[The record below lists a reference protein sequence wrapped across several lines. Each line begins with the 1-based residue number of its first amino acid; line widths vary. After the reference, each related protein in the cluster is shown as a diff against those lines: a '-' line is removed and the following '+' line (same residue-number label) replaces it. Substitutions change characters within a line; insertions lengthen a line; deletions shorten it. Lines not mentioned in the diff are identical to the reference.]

1 MKYSVNGARI
11 VATENETLV
20 AGARGAHIAE
30 FTFDAAWD
38 GYVTKKAVFKRENM
52 AVEQL
57 IVDGVCVIPWEA
69 LCESGTLL
77 VGVYGESDD
86 KRRPTL
92 WASPKTVNSGAH
104 EGDISQEPTPDT
116 WQQLLTAIGD
126 VAPHIGDDGHWYV
139 GGVDTGVSAQ
149 GETGASGKDGT
160 DGYTPVRG
168 TDYWTQADK
177 AEIKAYVDEAIL
189 GGAW

>member
-11 VATENETLV
+11 IATENETLV

-30 FTFDAAWD
+30 FSFDSAWD
-38 GYVTKKAVFKRENM
+38 GYFTKKAVFKRENM
-52 AVEQL
+52 AIEQL
-57 IVDGVCVIPWEA
+57 IVDGKCVIPWEV
-69 LCESGTLL
+69 LTDSGILL

-92 WASPKTVNSGAH
+92 WASPKTVNPGAT
-104 EGDISQEPTPDT
+104 EADSSREPTPDT
-116 WQQLLTAIGD
+116 WQQMLENIASF
-126 VAPHIGDDGHWYV
+126 APHIGEGGNWYV
-139 GGVDTGVSAQ
+139 GEYDTGVRAD
-149 GETGASGKDGT
+149 GEPGA

-168 TDYWTQADK
+168 TDYWTESDK